1 MSRSWHRLLKSTY
14 RREPISSFI
23 LTVGAV
29 DAVIGGVGDRWS
41 LMIVGFGIVGVA
53 IALRMSSAHWRK
65 AQQQQEEPPARAP
78 IHYLPAHT
86 STPTL
91 PMLTMSRK
99 RSSK

>member
-23 LTVGAV
+23 LTVGVV

-41 LMIVGFGIVGVA
+41 LMIVGLGIVGVA
-53 IALRMSSAHWRK
+53 IALRISSAQWRK
-65 AQQQQEEPPARAP
+65 TQQPEEPPARAP

-99 RSSK
+99 RSAK